1 MSATDLASTVL
12 DNPAWSALNGPHAHL
27 AEILGSARRY
37 PVEVS
42 LFAGIADL
50 DDESAWLDLAKLVGP
65 EGTPVFIRREL
76 HIPSGWE
83 IIFSGTGV
91 QMLGDKVAGF
101 LDPAVVNLTDAD
113 VPQMLDLIAR
123 TEPGPF
129 AARTIELGGYIG
141 FKENGK
147 LIAMAGRRMNPT
159 GWCEISAVCTDP
171 DFRGRGLANRLV
183 RTLVANIKASGDN
196 PFLHA
201 STTNVNAI
209 RLYESMGFVL
219 RAEMNFGV
227 FKVL

>member
-1 MSATDLASTVL
+1 MSSKTPSTRVL
-12 DNPAWSALNGPHAHL
+12 DNPAWSALNGPHSHL
-27 AEILGSARRY
+27 AEVLGSARRY

-42 LFAGIADL
+42 LFAGIDDL
-50 DDESAWLDLAKLVGP
+50 SDAQAWRDLAELVGP
-65 EGTPVFIRREL
+65 EGTPVFIRREFRV
-76 HIPSGWE
+76 PSEWE
-83 IIFSGTGV
+83 VIFSGTGV
-91 QMLGDKVAGF
+91 QMLGDQVESHA
-101 LDPAVVNLTDAD
+101 DPDVESLTYDD
-113 VPQMLDLIAR
+113 LPQMLDLIAR

-183 RTLVANIKASGDN
+183 RTLVAKIKMGGDN

-201 STTNVNAI
+201 SVTNVNAI

-219 RAEMNFGV
+219 RSEMNFGV
-227 FKVL
+227 FKLL